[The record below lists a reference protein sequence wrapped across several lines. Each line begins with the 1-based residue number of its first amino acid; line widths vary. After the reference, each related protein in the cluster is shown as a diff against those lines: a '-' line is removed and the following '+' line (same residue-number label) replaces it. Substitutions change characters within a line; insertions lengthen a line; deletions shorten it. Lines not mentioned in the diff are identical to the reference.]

1 MSAKEQYK
9 NGDARCQPGLGSRKV
24 VLIGNWTAG
33 LMELRTLFAI
43 RVDELMLTLG
53 CAIGI
58 NTLGNRVAV
67 NAKGFRGVGNAL
79 FVTRESLLDVQ
90 LFEFFEG
97 LIQKDAAIEH
107 VFNNG
112 F

>member
-1 MSAKEQYK
+1 MVFEVEQETTVE
-9 NGDARCQPGLGSRKV
+9 LV
-24 VLIGNWTAG
+24 
-33 LMELRTLFAI
+33 ELRTLLAI
-43 RVDELMLTLG
+43 RVDELVLAL
-53 CAIGI
+53 CRPVGI
-58 NTLGNRVAV
+58 YTLGNRVAV
-67 NAKGFRGVGNAL
+67 DAKGFSGVGNAL
-79 FVTRESLLDVQ
+79 FVTGESLLNVQ

>member
-1 MSAKEQYK
+1 
-9 NGDARCQPGLGSRKV
+9 V
-24 VLIGNWTAG
+24 VWAENQTRAELV
-33 LMELRTLFAI
+33 ELRTLFAI
-43 RVDELMLTLG
+43 RVDELMLAL
-53 CAIGI
+53 CRAVGI
-58 NTLGNRVAV
+58 YTLGNSVAV
-67 NAKGFRGVGNAL
+67 DAQGLSGVGNAL
-79 FVTRESLLDVQ
+79 LVTHESLLDVE